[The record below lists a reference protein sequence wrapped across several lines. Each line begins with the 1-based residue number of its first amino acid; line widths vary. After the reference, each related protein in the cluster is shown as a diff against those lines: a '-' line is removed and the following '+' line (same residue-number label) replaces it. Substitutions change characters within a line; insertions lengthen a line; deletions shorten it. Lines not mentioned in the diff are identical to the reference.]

1 MRRAR
6 NKRPR
11 YPLLPCKR
19 LYNQWRRNMGLL
31 KKTAFALT
39 AETIV
44 MTPIEASA
52 AQSLHD
58 ARATSAPR
66 GAKGLEGKSSWSSG
80 REGLLGG
87 TEEYIIKT
95 GREEVRES
103 AEQTMK
109 MTEVAGAI
117 KQKKSEN

>member
-39 AETIV
+39 AATIV
-44 MTPIEASA
+44 MTPIAASA
-52 AQSLHD
+52 AQSLN
-58 ARATSAPR
+58 ASRATSAPR
-66 GAKGLEGKSSWSSG
+66 GANGLAGNSRWLLG
-80 REGLLGG
+80 LAGLLAGISA
-87 TEEYIIKT
+87 IIPIYPDD
-95 GREEVRES
+95 
-103 AEQTMK
+103 AETDN
-109 MTEVAGAI
+109 ASG
-117 KQKKSEN
+117 